1 MREERQPTFGRLPQA
16 GMKSNL
22 QGGLSSDTSRR
33 ATEVV
38 TSSKLAGNKKKPTD
52 KKTRSTITT
61 TIKKQSNQVKIDMP
75 QSCKN
80 SNMRKQLG
88 GDTDFLL
95 SKEQ

>member
-1 MREERQPTFGRLPQA
+1 
-16 GMKSNL
+16 MKSNL
-22 QGGLSSDTSRR
+22 QGLSSETSRR

-38 TSSKLAGNKKKPTD
+38 ASSKLGANKKKPTD
-52 KKTRSTITT
+52 KKTRSTITS
-61 TIKKQSNQVKIDMP
+61 TIKKASNQVKIDMP